1 MLSLP
6 SVIDWGERMNMN
18 AQRGAVLIVS
28 LVFLLLLTLLA
39 TSSMQNAT
47 LQEKVAGTLK
57 LRDASFQSAETALRI
72 AEAKIVAPGFSLPTC
87 SSPAKCVPPPEALT
101 LSSSGTG
108 AASGVDWVAT
118 RGGFYGIQHVGQ
130 TDQPAGGADGQF
142 LNLYRVTAVGIEGDS
157 RTVLESIHTQ
167 ERRLMWRQRQ

>member
-1 MLSLP
+1 MLSPP
-6 SVIDWGERMNMN
+6 SVIDWGERMNVN
-18 AQRGAVLIVS
+18 AQRGAVLIAS

-57 LRDASFQSAETALRI
+57 RRDASFQSAETALRI
-72 AEAKIVAPGFSLPTC
+72 AESNILSSGFSLPAC
-87 SSPAKCVPPPEALT
+87 SSPARCLPPPEALT

-108 AASGVDWVAT
+108 GDSGVSWVAT
-118 RGGFYGIQHVGQ
+118 RGGFYGIQHVGK
-130 TDQPAGGADGQF
+130 TDQPAGGGDGQ
-142 LNLYRVTAVGIEGDS
+142 LWSLYRVTAVGIEGES

-167 ERRLMWRQRQ
+167 ERRVMWRQRQ

>member
-1 MLSLP
+1 
-6 SVIDWGERMNMN
+6 MN

-57 LRDASFQSAETALRI
+57 RRNASFQAAETALRI
-72 AEAKIVAPGFSLPTC
+72 AEAKLMAPAFSMPAC
-87 SSPAKCVPPPEALT
+87 SSSASCLPPPEALT
-101 LSSSGTG
+101 VSSSGAGG
-108 AASGVDWVAT
+108 ASDVTWVAT

-130 TDQPAGGADGQF
+130 TDQPAGGGDGQ
-142 LNLYRVTAVGIEGDS
+142 LWTLYRVTAIGIQGDS

-167 ERRLMWRQRQ
+167 ERRVMWRQRQ

>member
-1 MLSLP
+1 MSSP
-6 SVIDWGERMNMN
+6 PFVIGWGEGMNVN

-72 AEAKIVAPGFSLPTC
+72 AEAKIGAAGFSLPAC
-87 SSPAKCVPPPEALT
+87 SSPTNCLPPPEALT
-101 LSSSGTG
+101 LSGSSAGG
-108 AASGVDWVAT
+108 ASGVNWVAT
-118 RGGFYGIQHVGQ
+118 RGGFYGLQHVGQ
-130 TDQPAGGADGQF
+130 TDQPAGGADGQLWTLF
-142 LNLYRVTAVGIEGDS
+142 RVTAIGIEGDS

-167 ERRLMWRQRQ
+167 ERRVMWRQRQ

>member
-1 MLSLP
+1 MSLPP
-6 SVIDWGERMNMN
+6 SVIGWDEGMNVS

-57 LRDASFQSAETALRI
+57 RRDASFQAAETALRI
-72 AEAKIVAPGFSLPTC
+72 AEAKIVAPGFSLQGC
-87 SSPAKCVPPPEALT
+87 SSPAKCLPPPEALT
-101 LSSSGTG
+101 LSNSGAG
-108 AASGVDWVAT
+108 GSSGVDWVAT

-142 LNLYRVTAVGIEGDS
+142 WTLYRVTAIGIEGDS

-167 ERRLMWRQRQ
+167 ERRVMWRQRQ

>member
-6 SVIDWGERMNMN
+6 SVIDWGKCMNVN

-47 LQEKVAGTLK
+47 LQEKVAGTLTR
-57 LRDASFQSAETALRI
+57 RDASFQSAETALRI
-72 AEAKIVAPGFSLPTC
+72 AEAKILAPGFSQPPC
-87 SSPAKCVPPPEALT
+87 SSPTECLPPPEALT

-108 AASGVDWVAT
+108 AASGVDWFAT

-130 TDQPAGGADGQF
+130 TDQPAGGADGQ
-142 LNLYRVTAVGIEGDS
+142 LWNLYRVTAIGIEGDS

-167 ERRLMWRQRQ
+167 ERRVMWRQRQ

>member
-1 MLSLP
+1 MLSP
-6 SVIDWGERMNMN
+6 PFVIGWGEGMSVN

-72 AEAKIVAPGFSLPTC
+72 AEAKITAPGFSLPAC
-87 SSPAKCVPPPEALT
+87 SSSAKCLPPPEALT
-101 LSSSGTG
+101 LSSRG
-108 AASGVDWVAT
+108 AGGASEVNWVAT
-118 RGGFYGIQHVGQ
+118 RGGFYGIQHIGQ
-130 TDQPAGGADGQF
+130 TDQPAGGADGQ
-142 LNLYRVTAVGIEGDS
+142 LWTLYRVTAIGIQGDS
-157 RTVLESIHTQ
+157 RTVLESVHTQ
-167 ERRLMWRQRQ
+167 ERRVMWRQRQ